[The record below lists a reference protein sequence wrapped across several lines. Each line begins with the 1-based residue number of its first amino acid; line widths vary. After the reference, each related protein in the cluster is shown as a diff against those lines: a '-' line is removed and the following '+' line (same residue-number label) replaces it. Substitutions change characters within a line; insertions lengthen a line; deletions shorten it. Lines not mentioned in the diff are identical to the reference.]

1 MTAWIGRS
9 RTGMAIAAIALAG
22 IGLIEAPDLIAATTP
37 ISALTRKVVL
47 EKDADKYAWKLIAAP
62 VPVVGDHQ
70 VLVHVR
76 AVAINRG
83 DLDLLNSVNPQ
94 HDLTGRQV
102 ASDAAG
108 DVVAVGKL
116 VTQVRVGARV
126 TSTHFRNWTDGAPT
140 REQMMFAHGFAVD
153 GVLADYVA
161 LDDTAVIAMPPRLSY
176 EEAATLPTAGL
187 TGWMAS
193 VGMQPLRPTDVVLIQ
208 GTGGVSIFALQF
220 AAAAGAHLILTS
232 SSDGK
237 LARAQRIAKHDS
249 INYHI
254 VPAWSVRV
262 RELSGG
268 HGANLVIDVG
278 GTSTL
283 PESLKSLAIGGRL
296 SLVGD
301 LTGYD
306 GQISAYS
313 AISKLARIQGVYVG
327 SRADF
332 QRMNA
337 FILAR
342 RLHPVIDRVFPLEQF
357 QAALDYVTAGD
368 FIGKVVLSLDP
379 GTSLTE
385 PTRTGT

>member
-1 MTAWIGRS
+1 VNRPIGPGLAVRS
-9 RTGMAIAAIALAG
+9 MAAIALLTVGLTHARG
-22 IGLIEAPDLIAATTP
+22 VIGATATIP
-37 ISALTRKVVL
+37 ALTREVVL
-47 EKDADKYAWKLIAAP
+47 EKEADKYGWKLI
-62 VPVVGDHQ
+62 Q

-83 DLDLLNSVNPQ
+83 DLDLLKTVNPQ
-94 HDLTGRQV
+94 HDLTGREV

-108 DVVAVGKL
+108 DVVQVGKL

-126 TSTHFRNWTDGAPT
+126 TSTYFRNWTDGTPT
-140 REQMMFAHGFAVD
+140 RDQLTLAHGFAVD

-161 LDDTAVIAMPPRLSY
+161 LDDTAVIAMPRGLSY

-187 TGWMAS
+187 TGWMATL
-193 VGMQPLRPTDVVLIQ
+193 GMQPLRPSDVVLIQ

-220 AAAAGAHLILTS
+220 AAAAGTHIILTS
-232 SSDGK
+232 SSDDK
-237 LARAQRIAKHDS
+237 LERAQHIAKHES
-249 INYHI
+249 INYHL
-254 VPAWSVRV
+254 VPTWSARV
-262 RELSGG
+262 RELSEG

-278 GTSTL
+278 GTSTI
-283 PESLKSLAIGGRL
+283 PESLKSLAIGGSL
-296 SLVGD
+296 SLVGG

-306 GQISAYS
+306 GQLSANS
-313 AISKLARIQGVYVG
+313 VISKLARIQGVYVG

-337 FILAR
+337 FISVR

-357 QAALDYVTAGD
+357 KAALDYMAAGD

-379 GTSLTE
+379 GIRLTE
-385 PTRTGT
+385 P